1 MIIIC
6 GATIAEV
13 ERDLE
18 MAKRAIAT
26 GAKVGI
32 GGATIEDVE
41 KAMSMLKGECDVV
54 DPISNPNYID
64 PAPID
69 ECEDTCPDWEGECCD
84 DCNYGCEEEEEEVV
98 ELTMEER
105 IIGIEKKQNII
116 LVFVLVTALLS
127 LFTFISGLGGNKTY
141 KDEETEPTNTETQQA
156 TAYDTSAFTK
166 VKAQDLEKLSKK
178 DTIIVWI
185 GRQGCGYCGQFAPI
199 ITSVGEK
206 LDETIYYL
214 DLADIFDFSTNPVT
228 ILDEEAYDLLLNF
241 KTDGATENKEVMKE
255 FGATPMTLV
264 IKKNKIVG
272 NFVGAYDEATALEIL
287 EDEGFK
293 QK

>member
-1 MIIIC
+1 MAKAKSKAKTADKKKKNIK
-6 GATIAEV
+6 EV
-13 ERDLE
+13 E
-18 MAKRAIAT
+18 
-26 GAKVGI
+26 
-32 GGATIEDVE
+32 IEEVIEEIEEFDDE
-41 KAMSMLKGECDVV
+41 EFDFV
-54 DPISNPNYID
+54 D
-64 PAPID
+64 
-69 ECEDTCPDWEGECCD
+69 EDDF
-84 DCNYGCEEEEEEVV
+84 EEEVETPKKKKVSKVVEDDEDEEVV

-141 KDEETEPTNTETQQA
+141 KDEETDTTNTETQQSA
-156 TAYDTSAFTK
+156 TYDTSAFTK

-185 GRQGCGYCGQFAPI
+185 GRQGCGYCGQFAPT

-241 KTDGATENKEVMKE
+241 KTDGDNEGVMEE

>member
-1 MIIIC
+1 MAKAKSKAKTADKKKKNIK
-6 GATIAEV
+6 EV
-13 ERDLE
+13 E
-18 MAKRAIAT
+18 
-26 GAKVGI
+26 
-32 GGATIEDVE
+32 IEEVVE
-41 KAMSMLKGECDVV
+41 EIEEFDDEEFDFV
-54 DPISNPNYID
+54 D
-64 PAPID
+64 
-69 ECEDTCPDWEGECCD
+69 EDDF
-84 DCNYGCEEEEEEVV
+84 EEEVETPKKKKKASKVVLDDEEDEIV

-116 LVFVLVTALLS
+116 LVFVLITALLS
-127 LFTFISGLGGNKTY
+127 LFTFISGLGGNGTY
-141 KDEETEPTNTETQQA
+141 NEEETETTSTETEQA
-156 TAYDTSAFTK
+156 TTYDTSAFTK

-185 GRQGCGYCGQFAPI
+185 GRQGCGFCSQYVPT
-199 ITSVGEK
+199 ITSIGEK
-206 LDETIYYL
+206 LDEPIYYL

-228 ILDEEAYDLLLNF
+228 ILDEEAYDLLVNF
-241 KTDGATENKEVMKE
+241 QTDGDNEGVMEE

-272 NFVGAYDEATALEIL
+272 NYVGAYDEATALEIL

>member
-1 MIIIC
+1 MAKAKSKAKTADKKKKNIK
-6 GATIAEV
+6 EV
-13 ERDLE
+13 EIEEVVEEIEEFDDE
-18 MAKRAIAT
+18 EFDFVDEDDFDEEVETPKKKKKAS
-26 GAKVGI
+26 KVVLYDE
-32 GGATIEDVE
+32 ED
-41 KAMSMLKGECDVV
+41 
-54 DPISNPNYID
+54 
-64 PAPID
+64 
-69 ECEDTCPDWEGECCD
+69 
-84 DCNYGCEEEEEEVV
+84 EVV

-116 LVFVLVTALLS
+116 LVFVLITALLS
-127 LFTFISGLGGNKTY
+127 LFTFISGLGGNRTY
-141 KDEETEPTNTETQQA
+141 NEEETETPSTETEQA
-156 TAYDTSAFTK
+156 TTYDTSAFTK

-185 GRQGCGYCGQFAPI
+185 GRQGCGFCSQYVPT
-199 ITSVGEK
+199 ITSIGEK
-206 LDETIYYL
+206 IDEPIYYL

-228 ILDEEAYDLLLNF
+228 ILDEEAYDLLVNF
-241 KTDGATENKEVMKE
+241 KTDGDNEDVMEE

-272 NFVGAYDEATALEIL
+272 NYVGAYDEATALEIL

>member
-1 MIIIC
+1 MAKAKSKAKTADKKKKNIK
-6 GATIAEV
+6 EV
-13 ERDLE
+13 E
-18 MAKRAIAT
+18 
-26 GAKVGI
+26 
-32 GGATIEDVE
+32 IEEVIEEIEEFDDE
-41 KAMSMLKGECDVV
+41 EFDFV
-54 DPISNPNYID
+54 D
-64 PAPID
+64 
-69 ECEDTCPDWEGECCD
+69 EDDF
-84 DCNYGCEEEEEEVV
+84 EEEVETPKKKKVSKVVLDDEEEVV

-141 KDEETEPTNTETQQA
+141 KDEETEPTNTETQQSA
-156 TAYDTSAFTK
+156 TYDTSAFTK

-185 GRQGCGYCGQFAPI
+185 GRQGCGYCGQFAPT

-241 KTDGATENKEVMKE
+241 KTDGDNEGVMEE

>member
-1 MIIIC
+1 MAKAKSKAKTADKKKKNIK
-6 GATIAEV
+6 EV
-13 ERDLE
+13 E
-18 MAKRAIAT
+18 
-26 GAKVGI
+26 
-32 GGATIEDVE
+32 IEEVIEEIEEFDDE
-41 KAMSMLKGECDVV
+41 EFDFV
-54 DPISNPNYID
+54 D
-64 PAPID
+64 
-69 ECEDTCPDWEGECCD
+69 EDDF
-84 DCNYGCEEEEEEVV
+84 EEEVETPKKKKVSKVVLDDEEEVV

-127 LFTFISGLGGNKTY
+127 LFTFISGLGGNKIY
-141 KDEETEPTNTETQQA
+141 KDEETEPTNTETQQSP
-156 TAYDTSAFTK
+156 TYDTSAFTK

-185 GRQGCGYCGQFAPI
+185 GRQGCGYCGQFAPT

-228 ILDEEAYDLLLNF
+228 ILDEEAYDLLINF

>member
-1 MIIIC
+1 MAKTKSKAKTADKKKKNIK
-6 GATIAEV
+6 EV
-13 ERDLE
+13 E
-18 MAKRAIAT
+18 
-26 GAKVGI
+26 
-32 GGATIEDVE
+32 IEEVIEEIEEFDDE
-41 KAMSMLKGECDVV
+41 EFDFV
-54 DPISNPNYID
+54 D
-64 PAPID
+64 
-69 ECEDTCPDWEGECCD
+69 EDDF
-84 DCNYGCEEEEEEVV
+84 EEEVETPKKKKASKVVLDDEEDEVV

-141 KDEETEPTNTETQQA
+141 RDEETEPTNTETQQA

-185 GRQGCGYCGQFAPI
+185 GRQGCGYCGQFAPT

>member
-1 MIIIC
+1 MAKAKSKAKTADKKKKNIK
-6 GATIAEV
+6 EV
-13 ERDLE
+13 E
-18 MAKRAIAT
+18 
-26 GAKVGI
+26 
-32 GGATIEDVE
+32 IEEVIEEIEEFDDE
-41 KAMSMLKGECDVV
+41 EFDFV
-54 DPISNPNYID
+54 D
-64 PAPID
+64 
-69 ECEDTCPDWEGECCD
+69 EDDF
-84 DCNYGCEEEEEEVV
+84 EEEVETPKKKKASKVVLDDEEDEVV

-185 GRQGCGYCGQFAPI
+185 GRQGCGYCGQFAPT

>member
-1 MIIIC
+1 MAKAKSKAKTADKKKKNIK
-6 GATIAEV
+6 EV
-13 ERDLE
+13 EIEEVIEEIEEFDDE
-18 MAKRAIAT
+18 DFDFVDEDDFEEEVETPKKK
-26 GAKVGI
+26 KVSKVV
-32 GGATIEDVE
+32 ED
-41 KAMSMLKGECDVV
+41 D
-54 DPISNPNYID
+54 
-64 PAPID
+64 
-69 ECEDTCPDWEGECCD
+69 
-84 DCNYGCEEEEEEVV
+84 EEEEEEVV

-156 TAYDTSAFTK
+156 TAYNTSAFTK

>member
-1 MIIIC
+1 MAKAKSKAKTADKKKKNIK
-6 GATIAEV
+6 EV
-13 ERDLE
+13 E
-18 MAKRAIAT
+18 
-26 GAKVGI
+26 
-32 GGATIEDVE
+32 IEEVIEEIEEFDDE
-41 KAMSMLKGECDVV
+41 EFDFV
-54 DPISNPNYID
+54 D
-64 PAPID
+64 
-69 ECEDTCPDWEGECCD
+69 EDDF
-84 DCNYGCEEEEEEVV
+84 EEEVETPKKKKVSKVVEDDEEVV

-141 KDEETEPTNTETQQA
+141 KDEETEPTNTETQQSA
-156 TAYDTSAFTK
+156 TYDTSAFTK

-185 GRQGCGYCGQFAPI
+185 GRQGCGYCGQFAPT

-241 KTDGATENKEVMKE
+241 KTDGDNEGVMEE

>member
-1 MIIIC
+1 MAKAKSKAKTADKKKKNIK
-6 GATIAEV
+6 EV
-13 ERDLE
+13 E
-18 MAKRAIAT
+18 
-26 GAKVGI
+26 
-32 GGATIEDVE
+32 IEEVIEEIEEFDDE
-41 KAMSMLKGECDVV
+41 EFDFV
-54 DPISNPNYID
+54 D
-64 PAPID
+64 
-69 ECEDTCPDWEGECCD
+69 EDDF
-84 DCNYGCEEEEEEVV
+84 EEEVETPKKKKVSKVVEDDEDEEVV

-141 KDEETEPTNTETQQA
+141 KDEETEPTNTETQQSP
-156 TAYDTSAFTK
+156 TYDTSAFTK

-185 GRQGCGYCGQFAPI
+185 GRQGCGYCGQFAPT

-241 KTDGATENKEVMKE
+241 KTDGDNEGVMEE

>member
-1 MIIIC
+1 MAKAKSKAKTADKKKKNIK
-6 GATIAEV
+6 EV
-13 ERDLE
+13 E
-18 MAKRAIAT
+18 
-26 GAKVGI
+26 
-32 GGATIEDVE
+32 IEEVVE
-41 KAMSMLKGECDVV
+41 EIEEFDDEEFDFV
-54 DPISNPNYID
+54 D
-64 PAPID
+64 
-69 ECEDTCPDWEGECCD
+69 EDDF
-84 DCNYGCEEEEEEVV
+84 EEEVETPKKKKASKVVLDDEEDEVV

-116 LVFVLVTALLS
+116 LVFVLITALLS

-156 TAYDTSAFTK
+156 TAYNTSAFTK

>member
-1 MIIIC
+1 MAKAKSKAKTADKKKKNIK
-6 GATIAEV
+6 EV
-13 ERDLE
+13 E
-18 MAKRAIAT
+18 
-26 GAKVGI
+26 
-32 GGATIEDVE
+32 IEEVIEEIEEFDDE
-41 KAMSMLKGECDVV
+41 EFDFV
-54 DPISNPNYID
+54 D
-64 PAPID
+64 
-69 ECEDTCPDWEGECCD
+69 EDDF
-84 DCNYGCEEEEEEVV
+84 EEEVETPKKKKVSKVVEDDEDEEVV

-141 KDEETEPTNTETQQA
+141 KDEETEPTNTETQQSP
-156 TAYDTSAFTK
+156 TYDTSAFTK
-166 VKAQDLEKLSKK
+166 VKVQDLEKLSKK

-185 GRQGCGYCGQFAPI
+185 GRQGCGYCGQFAPT

-214 DLADIFDFSTNPVT
+214 DLADILDFSTNPIT

>member
-1 MIIIC
+1 MAKAKSKAKTADKKKKNIK
-6 GATIAEV
+6 EV
-13 ERDLE
+13 E
-18 MAKRAIAT
+18 
-26 GAKVGI
+26 
-32 GGATIEDVE
+32 IEEVIEEIEEFDDE
-41 KAMSMLKGECDVV
+41 EFDFV
-54 DPISNPNYID
+54 D
-64 PAPID
+64 
-69 ECEDTCPDWEGECCD
+69 EEDF
-84 DCNYGCEEEEEEVV
+84 EEEVETPKKKKVSKVVEDDDEVV

-127 LFTFISGLGGNKTY
+127 LFTFISGLGGNKAY
-141 KDEETEPTNTETQQA
+141 KDEEPEPSNTETQQSP
-156 TAYDTSAFTK
+156 TYDTSAFTK

-185 GRQGCGYCGQFAPI
+185 GRQGCGYCGQFSPT
-199 ITSVGEK
+199 ITSIGEK

-241 KTDGATENKEVMKE
+241 QTDGDNEGVMEE

>member
-1 MIIIC
+1 MAKAKSKAKTADKKKKNIK
-6 GATIAEV
+6 EV
-13 ERDLE
+13 E
-18 MAKRAIAT
+18 
-26 GAKVGI
+26 
-32 GGATIEDVE
+32 IEEVIEEIEEFDDE
-41 KAMSMLKGECDVV
+41 EFDFV
-54 DPISNPNYID
+54 D
-64 PAPID
+64 
-69 ECEDTCPDWEGECCD
+69 EDDF
-84 DCNYGCEEEEEEVV
+84 EEEVETPKKKKVSKVVLDDEEEVV

-127 LFTFISGLGGNKTY
+127 LFTFISGLGGNKIY
-141 KDEETEPTNTETQQA
+141 KDEETEPTNTETQQSP
-156 TAYDTSAFTK
+156 TYDTSAFTK

-185 GRQGCGYCGQFAPI
+185 GRQGCGYCGQFAPT

-241 KTDGATENKEVMKE
+241 KTDGDNEGVMEE

>member
-1 MIIIC
+1 MAKAKSKAKTADKKKKNIK
-6 GATIAEV
+6 EV
-13 ERDLE
+13 E
-18 MAKRAIAT
+18 
-26 GAKVGI
+26 
-32 GGATIEDVE
+32 IEEVIEEIEEFDDE
-41 KAMSMLKGECDVV
+41 EFDFV
-54 DPISNPNYID
+54 D
-64 PAPID
+64 
-69 ECEDTCPDWEGECCD
+69 EDDF
-84 DCNYGCEEEEEEVV
+84 EEEVETPKKKKVSKVVEDDEEEVV

-141 KDEETEPTNTETQQA
+141 KDEETEPTNTETQQSP
-156 TAYDTSAFTK
+156 TYDTSAFTK

-241 KTDGATENKEVMKE
+241 KTDGDNEGVMDE

>member
-1 MIIIC
+1 MAKAKSKAKTADKKKKNIK
-6 GATIAEV
+6 EV
-13 ERDLE
+13 E
-18 MAKRAIAT
+18 
-26 GAKVGI
+26 
-32 GGATIEDVE
+32 IEEVIEEIEEFDDE
-41 KAMSMLKGECDVV
+41 EFDFV
-54 DPISNPNYID
+54 D
-64 PAPID
+64 
-69 ECEDTCPDWEGECCD
+69 EDDF
-84 DCNYGCEEEEEEVV
+84 EEEVETPKKKKASKVVLDDEEDEVV

-241 KTDGATENKEVMKE
+241 KTDGDNEGVMEE

>member
-1 MIIIC
+1 MAKAKSKAKTADKKKKNIK
-6 GATIAEV
+6 EV
-13 ERDLE
+13 E
-18 MAKRAIAT
+18 
-26 GAKVGI
+26 
-32 GGATIEDVE
+32 IEEVIEEIEEFDDE
-41 KAMSMLKGECDVV
+41 EFDFV
-54 DPISNPNYID
+54 D
-64 PAPID
+64 
-69 ECEDTCPDWEGECCD
+69 EEDF
-84 DCNYGCEEEEEEVV
+84 EEEVETPKKKKVSKVVEDDEEVV

-141 KDEETEPTNTETQQA
+141 KDEETDTTNTETQQSA
-156 TAYDTSAFTK
+156 TYDTSAFTK

-185 GRQGCGYCGQFAPI
+185 GRQGCGYCGQFAPT

-241 KTDGATENKEVMKE
+241 KTDGDNEGVMEE